1 MRFKRLLLESYL
13 DLYQMARK
21 SQYDEALGLLLLPS
35 VWQGL
40 SVHDYVS
47 WCHQIWHI
55 LTLRTTRRGQFRL
68 YREFLLPK
76 RPQESFNSKHYFF
89 GVEDAKMSSIS
100 ESLYQLLQLK
110 VSRSRLE

>member
-1 MRFKRLLLESYL
+1 VRFKRLLLESYL